1 MVLFPPDGAVE
12 LVVELAEDDELEVLL
27 LLVVELS
34 DPLLL
39 LLSLVPPPEL
49 GDVPVEDVV
58 VSFVAAASEDELIP
72 LDPVSV
78 SDLVEDFGA
87 TMLVRLAID
96 PVGLGAGVAA
106 VEDLSSL
113 ASPVDPPE
121 DPLLVEDVVDT
132 LSSSAA

>member
-34 DPLLL
+34 DPLL

-87 TMLVRLAID
+87 NMLVRLAID

>member
-34 DPLLL
+34 DPLL